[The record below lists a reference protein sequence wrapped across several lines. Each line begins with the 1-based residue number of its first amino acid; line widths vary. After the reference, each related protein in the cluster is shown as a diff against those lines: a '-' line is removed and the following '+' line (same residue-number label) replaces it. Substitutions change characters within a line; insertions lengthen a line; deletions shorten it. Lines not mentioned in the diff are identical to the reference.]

1 VKLPNYERA
10 LISQAKIKG
19 YLLSVT
25 HRDGRSKAKFFT
37 QLGFSID
44 AWQELAAALMHHA
57 ADHEV
62 GKIEDSPFGT
72 RYIVEG
78 LLHGPNART
87 AVIRSVW
94 FIEIGEDVPQ
104 FVTAYP
110 LQRRVR

>member
-1 VKLPNYERA
+1 ML
-10 LISQAKIKG
+10 Q
-19 YLLSVT
+19 
-25 HRDGRSKAKFFT
+25 
-37 QLGFSID
+37 
-44 AWQELAAALMHHA
+44 HA

-62 GKIEDSPFGT
+62 AKIEDSPFGT

-78 LLHGPNART
+78 LIYGLDART